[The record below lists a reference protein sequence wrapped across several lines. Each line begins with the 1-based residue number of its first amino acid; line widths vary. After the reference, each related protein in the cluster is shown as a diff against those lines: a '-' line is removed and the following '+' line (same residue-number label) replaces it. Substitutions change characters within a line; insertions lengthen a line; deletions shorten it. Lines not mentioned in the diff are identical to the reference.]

1 MKKSHIAIL
10 IVFLICI
17 PLTLYFGTITAR
29 RSFYVTGTL
38 VIIELMVPF
47 FMAFEGRKPQAR
59 ELVIIAV
66 LSALGV
72 ASRVLV
78 PLPHFKPA
86 FAIILLAGMAF
97 GPESGFMV
105 GAITAFAG
113 NFFMGQGPFTPWQMM
128 AYGAG
133 GMLAGFIFQKKLLP
147 KKPWV
152 MAVFGFVVCVVWI
165 GPLLDCSQIFL
176 MLSEI
181 NWEGVAASFAAGFPV
196 NVSQGVCTAIVMFLF
211 GRPILEK
218 LDRVKIKYG
227 MMEDAD
233 GV

>member
-1 MKKSHIAIL
+1 MKKSNIAIL

-17 PLTLYFGTITAR
+17 PLTLYFGTMAAR
-29 RSFYVTGTL
+29 RSFYITGTL
-38 VIIELMVPF
+38 VIIELLIPF

-59 ELVIIAV
+59 ELVIIAI
-66 LSALGV
+66 LCALGV

-86 FAIILLAGMAF
+86 FAVILLSGMAF
-97 GPESGFMV
+97 GPECGFMV
-105 GAITAFAG
+105 GAITAFVG
-113 NFFMGQGPFTPWQMM
+113 NFFLGQGPYTAWQMM

-133 GMLAGFIFQKKLLP
+133 GMLAGFLFQKKILP
-147 KKPWV
+147 KKPV
-152 MAVFGFVVCVVWI
+152 IMAIFGFVVCIVWI

-176 MLSEI
+176 MLSEVT
-181 NWEGVAASFAAGFPV
+181 WEGAAASFAAGFPV
-196 NVSQGVCTAIVMFLF
+196 NVSQGVCTALVLLLF
-211 GRPILEK
+211 GKPVLEK